1 MKAAHVLLAGLLL
14 IGPVPALAINDG
26 FELGN
31 VIGYLGTIP
40 PGGSAEVVTSHTGD
54 TTTYAPVRGN
64 YFLELQTA
72 APDRETQFEQAYQ
85 LKAGEFVQGY
95 AAFDARERSTDPA
108 FNDFAEV
115 RILSVARDE
124 IAVPFYADV
133 AGTGATGD
141 GPWTRWRFTAPADGT
156 YIVEY
161 RVINVG
167 DDAFDSFAL
176 FDADELDIDIKPGS
190 EPNRVDP
197 NGPGFVPVA
206 ILSPS
211 DVPVTSI
218 DRATIRFG
226 DLGVETSGPSIYRD
240 LGGDGDVDILSL
252 FKTSRTGWGCESG
265 YGFITAR
272 LFSGQY
278 ISGGDSIVTGCR

>member
-1 MKAAHVLLAGLLL
+1 MKPVQALLAGALLA
-14 IGPVPALAINDG
+14 GPGAAFAINDG

-40 PGGSAEVVTSHTGD
+40 PGGSAEVVTSHAGD
-54 TTTYAPVRGN
+54 TTLYTPVRGN
-64 YFLELQTA
+64 YFLALKTA
-72 APDRETQFEQAYQ
+72 APDRVTQFEQQYA

-95 AAFDARERSTDPA
+95 AAFDARERGVDPA
-108 FNDFAEV
+108 FNDYAQV
-115 RILSVARDE
+115 RILSAAREE
-124 IAVPFYADV
+124 IAVPFHADV
-133 AGTGATGD
+133 ASVGATGD
-141 GPWTRWRFTAPADGT
+141 GAWTRWRFTAPADGT

-161 RVINVG
+161 LVINVG

-190 EPNRVDP
+190 DPNRINP
-197 NGPGFVPVA
+197 LGPGFFPVA

-211 DVPVTSI
+211 DVAITDI

-226 DLGVETSGPSIYRD
+226 EFGVETSGPTRYRD
-240 LGGDGDVDILSL
+240 LGGDGDVDILAVY
-252 FKTSRTGWGCESG
+252 KTSRTGWGCESG
-265 YGFITAR
+265 FGFITAR
-272 LFSGQY
+272 LFTGQY